1 MKMIIAILRDVDN
14 DPVSHAL
21 TSANFR
27 VTTIASTGGFL
38 RRGQTTLLIG
48 TDDNQVDSALSI
60 IKTSCTPPAE
70 AGQKRGT
77 IFVLKVEDY
86 THF

>member
-1 MKMIIAILRDVDN
+1 MKLIIAILRDEDN
-14 DPVSHAL
+14 DSVSHAL

-27 VTTIASTGGFL
+27 VTAIASTGGWL

-48 TDDNQVDSALSI
+48 VEDDQVETALDVVR
-60 IKTSCTPPAE
+60 KNCAPASE
-70 AGQKRGT
+70 PGT
-77 IFVLKVEDY
+77 RRAIIFVLNVNQY